1 MKAVHAP
8 IYASRLAALVDA
20 ILPHLKPGDRVLDVG
35 CGVGT
40 LGRAILDHPGCP
52 AGVEVAGLERST
64 RGGEPIPVRQYDGGR
79 MPDGDGAHDVVI
91 VADVLHHEE
100 DPDELLRECARV
112 SRRLVIIKDHQV
124 RGPWSKLRVSAMDWA
139 ANAPHGVKC
148 LFAYRSPEEWSRVP
162 GELGMHAAQVY
173 DGMKQIGR
181 ASCRE
186 PAPLG
191 AGLRRA
197 APAHERPA
205 AQRSVADGWGDL
217 MSDSVIDDAPTPTP
231 ANDARDRPLW
241 RHLLKLA
248 RPKQWAKS
256 GFVLIGPLYGLRD
269 APEGTSFIA
278 FVLPAF
284 LAAAVFALASSGC
297 YVINDLAD
305 RDADK
310 LHPRKRNRP
319 IASGAVSPGLAKV
332 FAAVLLACSG
342 LFLLLLEGRAQLL
355 TLIAVALYIANVF
368 AYSVYFKHK
377 VIADVISLSMGFVLR
392 VLGGCAAVAIVPTTW
407 LLNVTFF
414 LSMFLAF
421 GKRLGERRTLGTS
434 IDPVTGDD
442 LGAAGHRKVQER
454 YTDTLLQMAVV
465 VTAVGTLMTYAFYV
479 NDRAIDYTEGFNLLW
494 LTLLPATYGMLRCIV
509 LLETGK
515 FDDPTELAYKDR
527 GFIVAG
533 LAFAA
538 MTAALF
544 VYFTP

>member
-1 MKAVHAP
+1 
-8 IYASRLAALVDA
+8 
-20 ILPHLKPGDRVLDVG
+20 
-35 CGVGT
+35 
-40 LGRAILDHPGCP
+40 
-52 AGVEVAGLERST
+52 
-64 RGGEPIPVRQYDGGR
+64 
-79 MPDGDGAHDVVI
+79 
-91 VADVLHHEE
+91 
-100 DPDELLRECARV
+100 
-112 SRRLVIIKDHQV
+112 
-124 RGPWSKLRVSAMDWA
+124 
-139 ANAPHGVKC
+139 
-148 LFAYRSPEEWSRVP
+148 
-162 GELGMHAAQVY
+162 
-173 DGMKQIGR
+173 
-181 ASCRE
+181 
-186 PAPLG
+186 
-191 AGLRRA
+191 
-197 APAHERPA
+197 
-205 AQRSVADGWGDL
+205 
-217 MSDSVIDDAPTPTP
+217 MSDSVIDNAPTPTP